1 MNFSSDQVM
10 AGCAVVTI
18 LGGIV
23 AFMLAAKDRAQQV
36 ELDRLRDLITSKD
49 EANKKEWCQRDREI
63 DRLDANVK
71 AAWVIIDRLKD
82 EKNQYWTREE
92 HDKWRVEVKQELKED
107 IQEMGSRLSE
117 KLSEVADK
125 FGEKIADILKN
136 CADCRAK

>member
-1 MNFSSDQVM
+1 MTFSSDQIM

-23 AFMLAAKDRAQQV
+23 ALMLAQKDAAQ
-36 ELDRLRDLITSKD
+36 ELKLKALADTITAKD
-49 EANKKEWCQRDREI
+49 EAFKKELNQRDRDI

-71 AAWVIIDRLKD
+71 ASWIIIDRLKD

-117 KLSEVADK
+117 KLTEVADK

-136 CADCRAK
+136 CAKCRAD